1 MTMEELPVSNQ
12 CVTTYTLE
20 TKNLSYTHQNPSHHQ
35 FTRLLSSKI
44 SLSPPPPK
52 YIIKNVTLVA
62 RPGQLTA
69 IAGPSGAGKTTLL
82 EILAGKIDPGKLSGQ
97 ILVNGSPIDPSTFR
111 RLSGHV
117 SQDDALFPH
126 LTVEET
132 FTYSAL
138 FRLPRHWANH
148 RARQVIRNLGLDHVA
163 NSRIVEISGGER
175 RRASIGIELVHNPG
189 VLLVDEPTSGLDSS
203 SALHVVS
210 LLRSAAAAGKTV
222 VLTVHQPGARILDLL
237 DNLILVS
244 NGLVVH
250 HGPLDLLESRLRLA
264 GLVIPLR
271 HVNILEFAIEIEIE
285 TETLSSSHQETMTTI
300 ERGPP
305 RSTLVGPTAMTNFCA
320 NSRLDEMLVL
330 GDRFRKNI
338 FRTRELFAARAV
350 QAVIVGSALGT
361 VYMKAVREKNSGL
374 LETRLGFFAFTLSY
388 LLTSSTEA
396 LPIFLRERKVLER
409 EVSSGA
415 YRVSSYVAANALVFA
430 PFLLLVGILYSAPV
444 YWLVGLRRD
453 VDGFLY
459 FAVVVWAVV
468 MASNSFTAC
477 FSVVVPDFIVG
488 SSVIAGLM
496 GSFFLFSGYFVARED
511 MPRYWVLMHYLSL
524 FRYPFESMVMNE
536 YGGKRCVEYVGVE
549 CVLYGEEYLREKGFR
564 EWEKWSHLGVMFG
577 FAVGYRVICFLILW
591 WRGCGAR
598 K

>member
-1 MTMEELPVSNQ
+1 MEELPVSNQ
-12 CVTTYTLE
+12 CMTTYTIE
-20 TKNLSYTHQNPSHHQ
+20 TKNLSYTHQNPRHHQ
-35 FTRLLSSKI
+35 FTRLFSSKT
-44 SLSPPPPK
+44 SSSSSPPK
-52 YIIKNVTLVA
+52 YIIKNVTISAL
-62 RPGQLTA
+62 PGQLTA

-82 EILAGKIDPGKLSGQ
+82 ELLAGKIPPGKFYGQ
-97 ILVNGSPIDPSTFR
+97 ILVNGSPINPSTFR

-117 SQDDALFPH
+117 SQDDTLFPH

-138 FRLPRHWANH
+138 FRLPRRRAHH
-148 RARQVIRNLGLDHVA
+148 RAHHVILDLGLDHVA
-163 NSRIVEISGGER
+163 RSRIIDLSGGER
-175 RRASIGIELVHNPG
+175 RRASIGVELVHDPR
-189 VLLVDEPTSGLDSS
+189 VLFVDEPTSGLDSS

-210 LLRSAAAAGKTV
+210 LLRSAAVAAGRTV
-222 VLTVHQPGARILDLL
+222 VLTVHQPSSRILDLL

-250 HGPLDLLESRLRLA
+250 HGPLDLLESRLRL
-264 GLVIPLR
+264 VIPPR

-285 TETLSSSHQETMTTI
+285 TKTLSSSHQRTTTTI
-300 ERGPP
+300 ERRGPV
-305 RSTLVGPTAMTNFCA
+305 LAMCPTTKTFYA

-350 QAVIVGSALGT
+350 QAAVVGCALGT
-361 VYMKAVREKNSGL
+361 VYMNAREKNS
-374 LETRLGFFAFTLSY
+374 ETTRLGFFAFTLSY

-430 PFLLLVGILYSAPV
+430 PFLLLVGLLYSAPV
-444 YWLVGLRRD
+444 YWLVGLRRE

-477 FSVVVPDFIVG
+477 FSVLVPDFIVG

-524 FRYPFESMVMNE
+524 FRYPFESMLMNE
-536 YGGKRCVEYVGVE
+536 YGGKRCVEYVGEE